1 MKLHEYQSK
10 KLFDQVGIPIP
21 KSKIIQK
28 TENARHIFNQF
39 GDAALLKAQVL
50 TGGRGKAGGIRL
62 ARSEY
67 EAENITAFLLNLKIH
82 DYPINKVMIEEL
94 IDFDEG
100 YSVGIYFDRRKGL
113 AKLKG
118 SPSTKFWQ
126 REKIDRVPLLDIF
139 SFEID
144 PIIGIHKYKIRE
156 LAVLISLEK
165 RNWEEFIFI
174 VEKMWDLFRRYDAL
188 MIEINPLAVHKEK
201 GLMSLGVKIEVDD
214 NSLFRQPEIEEF
226 IDTTAYTAAE
236 NNARKLGFSYL
247 KLDGEIGSLV
257 NGAGLAMATI
267 DMIEYY
273 GGRPANFLDIGSG
286 VSAFRAAA
294 GLRIL
299 SEDNQIKVILI
310 NIFGGL
316 TLCDQIAEGIITYLK
331 SANISQPLVVRM
343 AGNNSENGKK
353 LLEKMGVQIADT
365 MREAVKFCIGYIKEI
380 KK

>member
-10 KLFDQVGIPIP
+10 KLFNQIGIPIP

-28 TENARHIFNQF
+28 TENICEIFNQF
-39 GDAALLKAQVL
+39 GGTALFKAQVL
-50 TGGRGKAGGIRL
+50 TGGRGKAGGVRL
-62 ARSEY
+62 ARSEN
-67 EAENITAFLLNLKIH
+67 EAENITALLLNSKIH
-82 DYPINKVMIEEL
+82 DYPINKVLIEEL

-113 AKLKG
+113 AELRG

-126 REKIDRVPLLDIF
+126 RKKINRTPLLNKF

-144 PIIGIHKYKIRE
+144 PIIGIHIYKIRE
-156 LAVLISLEK
+156 LAILIGLEK
-165 RNWEEFIFI
+165 RYWDEFIFI
-174 VEKMWDLFRRYDAL
+174 VKKIWDLFRRYDAL
-188 MIEINPLAVHKEK
+188 MVEINPLAVQKGR
-201 GLMSLGVKIEVDD
+201 GLMSLGVKIDVDD
-214 NSLFRQPEIEEF
+214 NSLFRQPEIEDF
-226 IDTTAYTAAE
+226 LDTTAYTAAE

-247 KLDGEIGSLV
+247 KLDGDIGSLV

-267 DMIEYY
+267 DMIEYC

-286 VSAFRAAA
+286 ASAFKAGA

-316 TLCDQIAEGIITYLK
+316 TICDQIAEGIITQLK
-331 SANISQPLVVRM
+331 SGNISQQLIVRM
-343 AGNNSENGKK
+343 AGNHSENGKK
-353 LLEKMGVQIADT
+353 LLKKMGVKIAGT
-365 MREAVKFCIGYIKEI
+365 MREAVQFCINYIREI
-380 KK
+380 K

>member
-10 KLFDQVGIPIP
+10 KLFNQIGIPIP

-28 TENARHIFNQF
+28 TEDVSHIFNQL
-39 GDAALLKAQVL
+39 GGTALLKAQVL

-62 ARSEY
+62 ARSEN
-67 EAENITAFLLNLKIH
+67 EAENIVAYLLNSKIH

-113 AKLKG
+113 AELRG
-118 SPSTKFWQ
+118 SSSTKFWQ
-126 REKIDRVPLLDIF
+126 KEKIYETPQLDVF

-144 PIIGIHKYKIRE
+144 PIIGIHMYKIRE
-156 LAVLISLEK
+156 LAVSIGLEK
-165 RNWEEFIFI
+165 RYWNEFIFI
-174 VEKMWDLFRRYDAL
+174 IEKMWDLFRRYDAL
-188 MIEINPLAVHKEK
+188 MVEVNPLAVQKGK
-201 GLMSLGVKIEVDD
+201 GLMSLGVKIDID
-214 NSLFRQPEIEEF
+214 GNSLFRQPEIEDF

-247 KLDGEIGSLV
+247 KLDGEIGCLV

-267 DMIEYY
+267 DMIEYC
-273 GGRPANFLDIGSG
+273 GGYPANFLDIGSG
-286 VSAFRAAA
+286 ASAFKAGA

-316 TLCDQIAEGIITYLK
+316 TLCDQIAGGIITQLK
-331 SANISQPLVVRM
+331 SANISQPLIVRM
-343 AGNNSENGKK
+343 AGSHSENGKK

-365 MREAVKFCIGYIKEI
+365 IREAVQFCIDNIREI
-380 KK
+380 K

>member
-10 KLFDQVGIPIP
+10 KLFNKIGIPIP

-28 TENARHIFNQF
+28 TENICDIFNQF
-39 GDAALLKAQVL
+39 GGTALFKAQVL

-62 ARSEY
+62 ARSEN
-67 EAENITAFLLNLKIH
+67 EAENITAFLLNSRIH

-113 AKLKG
+113 AELRG

-126 REKIDRVPLLDIF
+126 REKINRTPLLNTF

-144 PIIGIHKYKIRE
+144 PIIGIHIYKIRE
-156 LAVLISLEK
+156 LAILIGLEK
-165 RNWEEFIFI
+165 RYWDEFIFI
-174 VEKMWDLFRRYDAL
+174 VKKIWDLFRSYDAL
-188 MIEINPLAVHKEK
+188 MVEINPLAVQKGR
-201 GLMSLGVKIEVDD
+201 GLMSLGVKIDVDD
-214 NSLFRQPEIEEF
+214 NSLFRQPEIEDF

-267 DMIEYY
+267 DMIEYC

-286 VSAFRAAA
+286 ASAFKAGA

-316 TLCDQIAEGIITYLK
+316 TICDQIAEGIITQLK
-331 SANISQPLVVRM
+331 SDNISQQLIVRM
-343 AGNNSENGKK
+343 AGNHSENGKK
-353 LLEKMGVQIADT
+353 LLKKMGVQIAGT
-365 MREAVKFCIGYIKEI
+365 MREAVQFCIDNIREI
-380 KK
+380 K

>member
-10 KLFDQVGIPIP
+10 KLFNQIGIPIP

-28 TENARHIFNQF
+28 TEDVSHIFNQF
-39 GDAALLKAQVL
+39 GRIALLKAQVL

-62 ARSEY
+62 ARSEN
-67 EAENITAFLLNLKIH
+67 EAENIAAHLLNSKIH

-94 IDFDEG
+94 IDFNEG

-113 AKLKG
+113 AELRG

-126 REKIDRVPLLDIF
+126 KEKIYRTPLLDIF

-144 PIIGIHKYKIRE
+144 PIIGIHIYKIRE
-156 LAVLISLEK
+156 LAVSIGLEK
-165 RNWEEFIFI
+165 RYWDEFIFI

-188 MIEINPLAVHKEK
+188 MIEINPLAVQKGK
-201 GLMSLGVKIEVDD
+201 GLMSLGVKIDIDD
-214 NSLFRQPEIEEF
+214 NSLFRQPEIEDF
-226 IDTTAYTAAE
+226 IDTTAYTTAE
-236 NNARKLGFSYL
+236 NNSRKLGFSYL

-267 DMIEYY
+267 DMIEYC
-273 GGRPANFLDIGSG
+273 GGCPANFLDIGSG
-286 VSAFRAAA
+286 ASAFKAGA

-316 TLCDQIAEGIITYLK
+316 TLCDQIAEGIITQLK
-331 SANISQPLVVRM
+331 STNIPQPLIVRM
-343 AGNNSENGKK
+343 VGSHSENGKK

-365 MREAVKFCIGYIKEI
+365 LREAVQFCIDYIKEI
-380 KK
+380 K